1 MRSITYAGETVI
13 TTNEVAEALVK
24 LTAAIANDGRAE
36 AVTIPIVSRVKGDGG
51 TAELVIGVGNDVLSA
66 PAEWDGAELDFS
78 DAAEALRTN
87 PSYPRRA
94 ATGSE
99 LHEANDPD
107 TNWDP
112 DLEGFT
118 RA

>member
-1 MRSITYAGETVI
+1 MRSITYAGETII
-13 TTNEVAEALVK
+13 TTDEVAEALVK

-36 AVTIPIVSRVKGDGG
+36 AVTIPIVSRTTDDGG

-66 PAEWDGAELDFS
+66 PTEWQGDELDFS
-78 DAAEALRTN
+78 EAAETLRSH

-94 ATGSE
+94 ATAPD
-99 LHEANDPD
+99 LYAVNDPD
-107 TNWDP
+107 ASWDP
-112 DLEGFT
+112 DLDGFT

>member
-36 AVTIPIVSRVKGDGG
+36 AVTIPIVIESHGGDDL
-51 TAELVIGVGNDVLSA
+51 AELVIGVGNDVLSA
-66 PAEWDGAELDFS
+66 PAEWEGEELDFG
-78 DAAEALRTN
+78 DAAEKLRAH

-94 ATGSE
+94 ASGAE
-99 LHEANDPD
+99 LRDLNDPD
-107 TNWDP
+107 VNWDP